1 MGKLTDTLKKIV
13 DNLLKLICFILF
25 GVDEVKNFF
34 YRREIQFDGVG
45 DENLKVYLL
54 KIFTND
60 L

>member
-13 DNLLKLICFILF
+13 DNLLKLIRFILF

-45 DENLKVYLL
+45 DENLL
-54 KIFTND
+54 KIFTSD